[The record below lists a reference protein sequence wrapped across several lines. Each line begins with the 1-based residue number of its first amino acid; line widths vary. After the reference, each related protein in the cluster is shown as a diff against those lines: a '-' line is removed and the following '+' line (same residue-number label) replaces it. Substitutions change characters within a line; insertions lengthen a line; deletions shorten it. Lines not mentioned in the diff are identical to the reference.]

1 MADGSKAEFF
11 YQDPFAPPPNRPIGV
26 GVLAIISR
34 DGALLLERRSDCGR
48 WGLVGGGI
56 EAEESLETAL
66 RREVREETGLEITGQ
81 ELFAVFPGPSRIV
94 RYPDGNVVRLVTF
107 VYEVEVEDFGTLRRS
122 EESEELRFF
131 RPEELRSLD
140 VIETARPI
148 LEAYLSGDLTQGLL
162 LE

>member
-1 MADGSKAEFF
+1 MADGFAEFF
-11 YQDPFAPPPNRPIGV
+11 YQDPGAPRPNRPIGV

-81 ELFAVFPGPSRIV
+81 RLFAIFPGPSRIV

-107 VYEVEVEDFGTLRRS
+107 VYEVEVEDFGKLRRS